1 MSDNREGEKVVRT
14 TVWSPGA
21 GCHGGCGV
29 KLHVKNGRLVKVEGD
44 ENHPWNQGRL
54 CPRVLALTQYVYHPD
69 RLLYPMKRAGERGE
83 GKWTRISWDEA
94 FDTIEKKLKEIRD
107 QYGAESVLFCQGT
120 GRDIGGPISF
130 LAYAYGSPNWVQ
142 LGLAGQSCYTPA
154 AGGHVFDDGGLRHFR
169 RRTIL

>member
-1 MSDNREGEKVVRT
+1 MKEDQEKENIVRT

-69 RLLYPMKRAGERGE
+69 RLLYPVKRAGERG
-83 GKWTRISWDEA
+83 
-94 FDTIEKKLKEIRD
+94 KEN
-107 QYGAESVLFCQGT
+107 GL
-120 GRDIGGPISF
+120 
-130 LAYAYGSPNWVQ
+130 GSPGMRLLIRLRRNLRRFVTNLVQ
-142 LGLAGQSCYTPA
+142 SPSSSAKGPEGMSVVLSLFWLMPMEVLIGFNLVLQGNPVIHH
-154 AGGHVFDDGGLRHFR
+154 G
-169 RRTIL
+169 

>member
-1 MSDNREGEKVVRT
+1 MKKNEDQEKVVRT

-29 KLHVKNGRLVKVEGD
+29 KLIVKNGRLVKVEGD
-44 ENHPWNQGRL
+44 EKHPWNQGRL

-94 FDTIEKKLKEIRD
+94 FDTIEKKLKDIRD
-107 QYGAESVLFCQGT
+107 
-120 GRDIGGPISF
+120 
-130 LAYAYGSPNWVQ
+130 
-142 LGLAGQSCYTPA
+142 
-154 AGGHVFDDGGLRHFR
+154 
-169 RRTIL
+169 